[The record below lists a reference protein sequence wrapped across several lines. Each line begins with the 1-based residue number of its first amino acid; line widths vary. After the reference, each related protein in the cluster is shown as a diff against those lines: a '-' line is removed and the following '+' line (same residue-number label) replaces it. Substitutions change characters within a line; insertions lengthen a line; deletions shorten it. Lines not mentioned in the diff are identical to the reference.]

1 MSQYFQ
7 KMSEKIILEDNI
19 SYYKNVINNPKFII
33 EKLEESDQQSGE
45 YSPITQ
51 WKDWMSSDNKF
62 LYGKF
67 REGYYYNRSVT
78 SDYDQSM
85 LEIRDVFENAIKDCM
100 ADYSLDHQI
109 NAGISD
115 QFRINKYFEGKG
127 MGPHVD
133 NFFDEDKEVGTNLAL
148 SLVIYLN
155 DDCEGGEIE
164 FKEQGIILK
173 PEAGSMII
181 FPSKKPYFHESKP
194 VTKGFKYMSTGFW
207 YK

>member
-1 MSQYFQ
+1 M
-7 KMSEKIILEDNI
+7 MNREILEKNI
-19 SYYKNVINNPKFII
+19 FYYKNIIDRPDFII
-33 EKLEESDQQSGE
+33 KKLEDPDTLAGQ
-45 YSPITQ
+45 YSPISQ
-51 WKDWMSSDNKF
+51 WKPWMSSDNAM
-62 LYGKF
+62 LYGKY
-67 REGYYYNRSVT
+67 REGYYSNRYVT
-78 SDYDQSM
+78 SYYDEEM
-85 LEIRDVFENAIKDCM
+85 LYIRDIFENAIKKYV
-100 ADYSLDHQI
+100 AEYSLSHNI
-109 NAGISD
+109 NAGFSD

-133 NFFDEDKEVGTNLAL
+133 NFFDEDQEAGTNLAL

-164 FKEQGIILK
+164 FKDQGIILK